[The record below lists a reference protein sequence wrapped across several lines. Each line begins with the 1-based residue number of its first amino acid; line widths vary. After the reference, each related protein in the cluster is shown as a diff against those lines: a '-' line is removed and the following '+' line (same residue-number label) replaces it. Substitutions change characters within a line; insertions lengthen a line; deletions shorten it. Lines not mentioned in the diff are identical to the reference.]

1 MSEKLHN
8 YLVEK
13 GDYTKSYDDFSA
25 QFASQESQDKLYS
38 YLSESGEYTKS
49 RENFGTQ
56 FFAVKLGEQTTQNNV
71 DMLFSAKEGIKVGD
85 EDVVNEAVENYF
97 SLENMPSRPLKPYDG
112 DSDFREFLNDEQTDI
127 KNYFGEEK
135 YAEYL
140 EYNDPDKKTLP
151 KHSKFKEKTNEA
163 LRRRQKLALEDASSG
178 MSSDERKIA
187 LLSLPD
193 VIEDKDL
200 PRGEFEIYDDK
211 QGKAVQYKNPQELY
225 NSLKETS
232 PEKAM
237 EFQASYLANANS
249 TFNNDIEKFKL
260 KEQEFTKNNADV
272 LSQRE
277 TLNKAFNK
285 LGKVTESSSP
295 ELIEEYNKLSRQYNA
310 LNKTLNERGFDSIV
324 DELVKSQESLN
335 SRREDLLAKAKVFD
349 DSSMALTALGL
360 DYSLSG
366 RTALQLEKSF
376 LAGGAILGA
385 GIMKGIGMGYKE
397 ITSHA
402 ARSIDEPEVSEKE
415 QKVYDWLNNNYKNAI
430 NYYDEVGEE
439 IETTLPQTIK
449 AEDIDGGNVLR
460 AAKQML
466 GNNSPSILVALASG
480 GVSSGLSM
488 AGKRKAA
495 NTAMGVFFQ
504 MEAGGKL
511 GDMEVAQKYAQPK
524 IDQID
529 IMLKDENLTPDERL
543 ELKKQRESQENALSS
558 TVFEKAFSSIMYGG
572 IASYAERLGTLSYVN
587 GLNKAN
593 KVVKGGLLKKGLYG
607 AKGAVFN
614 VGVELGE
621 ETATTLGHNL
631 IDIVALGEDKS
642 LIEGLDTDFLVNT
655 AFTSLAIQGPSMGMN
670 AYNVLKSELTTLQ
683 ERNASRARAKE
694 LNEIQELLKQ
704 NKYGGIVSSKQRKEL
719 VERKREILKEAAI
732 EEVKTVQKAAR
743 LTPKEITDLFESNRL
758 SRKALKQ
765 LQELGAQGDA
775 QNAFNKRQRQQLV
788 DDYNKHNANKEQIL
802 GNPQKRF
809 LKKMEKAAKENG
821 VEFGTDVTFNA
832 ADAAFELGRHQFERD
847 VLKNV
852 IGEDKVKSF
861 QNISDPKL
869 LEYLTQQ
876 IEKGVITQQDVAEVF
891 KGADN
896 NAFEFGNDIVFLEDN
911 IEKSILAGGTAAAF
925 AAGSP
930 LHELIHKDVRKV
942 GIEKDGKINDSALDA
957 VNSIEQAMQEKLDNG
972 SITQEAYNTFTK
984 RVNDYKN
991 VNKGK
996 TNLKELIPLVNDL
1009 KSAGIISRE
1018 SQSVLYDLKRV
1029 LEGLNNRVF
1038 GGNSLF
1044 LSFKTAD
1051 DIFRYVDSFQKQARK
1066 QTLIIPPEEEKT
1078 GINRSQVYQNVEA
1091 LYSEEAW
1098 NNPTQKKNTALMMSY
1113 ELVPEAIRR
1122 MQNLNLDQDAKES
1135 IAYDFAGQIDN
1146 NRGLFQTIMKYDRS
1160 KNDSVMGYL
1169 NAFVPQTKRSL
1180 FDVRLQEFYEKHPR
1194 YNEIIQSQEQEGV
1207 KQKIE
1212 KQRAKDEASLDE
1224 NLAQN
1229 KTPKINVLKVGKN
1242 KTEQDV
1248 IKAVKIKKGDTFKQV
1263 KENNTGKVGEIVF
1276 NVPANKI
1283 LNKESNLTYAKK
1295 ITDGIP
1301 ESSEAGNI
1309 QNYYAFEPALTNE
1322 IRVLPRTN
1330 VTVEDA
1336 NVNEVDTQ
1344 PVSREISGIAIGLSN
1359 NVLNYFYDKKFKPNG
1374 KRARS
1379 KGKKSQV
1386 PLWELK
1392 DEFIN
1397 PTPET
1402 VKKVQK
1408 EFFGIT
1414 PVGELND
1421 YNRKIG
1427 QNLKGFANFTAS
1439 NKAISAAQRKLDA
1452 KKADPQR
1459 IADITAAQSRIA
1471 FSLNVLGQFNV
1482 EVKLDNLLKEKIG
1495 MSTYKLNT
1503 KAQVDEYIEALKKHV
1518 LPLMPRDFWFGQ
1530 PAFIDTKE
1538 IKKELERFGDKFYEM
1553 YNLDIKTAKPKLKKA
1568 LKDNKLLKKTIREL
1582 DIKTWGTEFT
1592 PGVRSKA
1599 KNYEVYQTY
1608 YKPEMQ
1614 KLRNLPDSA
1623 FGEKVDGVNDFSRQ
1637 AYGSIFKD
1645 ANTIAANIANG
1656 KVKAFNDK
1664 VGKIHEALWS
1674 RINTTIKKDKK
1685 SAAAIGNYLKLTA
1698 SQSNHWHK
1706 LGAAFV
1712 GYSPKPAGKIK
1723 GKNLVA
1729 YEYEHAMPATAA
1741 YIFLLDAAFNE
1752 DVNFDVTYELV
1763 MENYKLI
1770 ALDSAENAKLGAAKL
1785 GTTMPKGWDLLL
1797 DNWYDRYFNIEVA
1810 KQDGGIDP
1818 NLILDLDGKSFA
1830 DKFNVVNTGKLI
1842 KENKLEEKK
1851 VNQGLVV
1858 SSKVNASKG
1867 ITILDFDD
1875 TLATT
1880 KSLVK
1885 FTAPDGTIGTLNAE
1899 QYANTYQ
1906 DLLEQGYEFD
1916 FSDFNKVVKGK
1927 LAPLFQKALKL
1938 QNKFG
1943 PKNMFVL
1950 TARPPQAQQ
1959 AIFDFLT
1966 ANGLNIPLEN
1976 ITGLANSTSEAKAL
1990 WVAEKVGEGFN
2001 DFYFADDALQ
2011 NVQAVKNIL
2020 DQFDVKS
2027 KVQQA
2032 RVNFSLGLGDKLNDI
2047 IQENEGVA
2055 SEKVFSKAEAQLRGA
2070 KKGRFKLYIP
2080 PGAEDFMGLMYAIA
2094 SARGK
2099 KGEAQIKFFEDNILK
2114 PYQEGI
2120 RKINS
2125 ARQQVQTDYKALL
2138 KQFPSVKKQLRETV
2152 PGMNFTVDAAIRVY
2166 LWDKAG
2172 FDIPDISKT
2181 AKNKLIRFV
2190 KNNKDIV
2197 NFSEVLSM
2205 ISKRKEG
2212 YVKPEVD
2219 WVAGTIVSDLD
2230 VATNMV
2236 GRKEF
2241 LNEFIE
2247 NVDLIFSA
2255 ENLSKIEAIYGTDY
2269 VEALKDMIFRM
2280 KTGKN
2285 KNYGQTDKQVTKW
2298 TTWISNSVGAIMFLN
2313 MRSALL
2319 QTISSV
2325 NFVNWSD
2332 NNPAKAAMALANLPQ
2347 FAKDFAMIF
2356 NSDFLKQR
2364 RSGLKTDVNEAAIAN
2379 AMANKKDKA
2388 RALIAYLLKKGFAP
2402 TQIADSFAIASGGAT
2417 FYRNRVNTYIKKGL
2431 TKKEAET
2438 KAFADMQAI
2447 SEVSQQSA
2455 DPSLIS
2461 KQQASILGRFVLAFQ
2476 NTPMQ
2481 YARLTKKAAIDLIK
2495 GRGDWKSNASKI
2507 VYYAAIQNI
2516 IFSSLQSALF
2526 ALAFDDEAEE
2536 EDKDKKIERLANTV
2550 VDSLL
2555 RGTGIYGAVV
2565 STAKNVV
2572 LEFWKQDQKDYRA
2585 DHAYTM
2591 LAFANISPPIGS
2603 KLRKLY
2609 SSTQTRKF
2617 NKKVMQEMGVD
2628 FNNPLV
2634 PALGTAVEAFTNL
2647 PLGRTIQKIN
2657 NASEALNEENEM
2669 WQRMALIMG
2678 WNTWDLGVED
2688 KEIQAVKEKI
2698 KSRKKS
2704 KKTKKLKTLKASW
2717 E

>member
-38 YLSESGEYTKS
+38 HLSESGEYSKS
-49 RENFGTQ
+49 RTDFGTQ
-56 FFAVKLGEQTTQNNV
+56 FFTVKLGEQTTQNNV
-71 DMLFSAKEGIKVGD
+71 DMLFSAKEGIKAGD

-97 SLENMPSRPLKPYDG
+97 SLEGMPSRPLKPYDG

-127 KNYFGEEK
+127 KNYFGEKK

-232 PEKAM
+232 PKKAM
-237 EFQASYLANANS
+237 EFQASYLANANNA
-249 TFNNDIEKFKL
+249 FNNDIENFKL
-260 KEQEFTKNNADV
+260 KKQEFEKNNADV

-415 QKVYDWLNNNYKNAI
+415 QKVYDWLSNNYKNAI

-449 AEDIDGGNVLR
+449 AEDIDGSNVLR

-529 IMLKDENLTPDERL
+529 IMLKDENLMPDERL

-694 LNEIQELLKQ
+694 LNEIQDILK
-704 NKYGGIVSSKQRKEL
+704 NGIVNRKSRKLL

-732 EEVKTVQKAAR
+732 EEVKTVQKAAT

-775 QNAFNKRQRQQLV
+775 QNPFNKRQRQQLI
-788 DDYNKHNANKEQIL
+788 DDYNKHNASKEQIL

-809 LKKMEKAAKENG
+809 LKKIEKDAKEKG
-821 VEFGTDVTFNA
+821 LEFGTDINFSA

-847 VLKNV
+847 ILKNV

-876 IEKGVITQQDVAEVF
+876 LEKGVITQQDVAEVF
-891 KGADN
+891 KGANN
-896 NAFEFGNDIVFLEDN
+896 NAFEFGNDVVFLEDN
-911 IEKSILAGGTAAAF
+911 IQSSILAGAAQAAF

-942 GIEKDGKINDSALDA
+942 GIEKDGKINNSALDA

-972 SITQEAYNTFTK
+972 SITQEAYNIFTR
-984 RVNDYKN
+984 RVNDYKKIN
-991 VNKGK
+991 NNK

-1009 KSAGIISRE
+1009 KSAGIINRE
-1018 SQSVLYDLKRV
+1018 SQNILYDLKRV
-1029 LEGLNNRVF
+1029 FEGLNNRVF

-1078 GINRSQVYQNVEA
+1078 GVNRSQVYQNVEA
-1091 LYSEEAW
+1091 LYNEETW

-1229 KTPKINVLKVGKN
+1229 KTPKINVLK
-1242 KTEQDV
+1242 
-1248 IKAVKIKKGDTFKQV
+1248 
-1263 KENNTGKVGEIVF
+1263 
-1276 NVPANKI
+1276 
-1283 LNKESNLTYAKK
+1283 
-1295 ITDGIP
+1295 
-1301 ESSEAGNI
+1301 
-1309 QNYYAFEPALTNE
+1309 
-1322 IRVLPRTN
+1322 
-1330 VTVEDA
+1330 
-1336 NVNEVDTQ
+1336 
-1344 PVSREISGIAIGLSN
+1344 
-1359 NVLNYFYDKKFKPNG
+1359 
-1374 KRARS
+1374 
-1379 KGKKSQV
+1379 
-1386 PLWELK
+1386 
-1392 DEFIN
+1392 
-1397 PTPET
+1397 
-1402 VKKVQK
+1402 
-1408 EFFGIT
+1408 
-1414 PVGELND
+1414 
-1421 YNRKIG
+1421 
-1427 QNLKGFANFTAS
+1427 
-1439 NKAISAAQRKLDA
+1439 
-1452 KKADPQR
+1452 
-1459 IADITAAQSRIA
+1459 
-1471 FSLNVLGQFNV
+1471 
-1482 EVKLDNLLKEKIG
+1482 EVK
-1495 MSTYKLNT
+1495 T
-1503 KAQVDEYIEALKKHV
+1503 KQ
-1518 LPLMPRDFWFGQ
+1518 
-1530 PAFIDTKE
+1530 
-1538 IKKELERFGDKFYEM
+1538 
-1553 YNLDIKTAKPKLKKA
+1553 
-1568 LKDNKLLKKTIREL
+1568 
-1582 DIKTWGTEFT
+1582 
-1592 PGVRSKA
+1592 
-1599 KNYEVYQTY
+1599 
-1608 YKPEMQ
+1608 
-1614 KLRNLPDSA
+1614 
-1623 FGEKVDGVNDFSRQ
+1623 
-1637 AYGSIFKD
+1637 
-1645 ANTIAANIANG
+1645 
-1656 KVKAFNDK
+1656 
-1664 VGKIHEALWS
+1664 
-1674 RINTTIKKDKK
+1674 
-1685 SAAAIGNYLKLTA
+1685 
-1698 SQSNHWHK
+1698 
-1706 LGAAFV
+1706 
-1712 GYSPKPAGKIK
+1712 
-1723 GKNLVA
+1723 
-1729 YEYEHAMPATAA
+1729 
-1741 YIFLLDAAFNE
+1741 
-1752 DVNFDVTYELV
+1752 
-1763 MENYKLI
+1763 
-1770 ALDSAENAKLGAAKL
+1770 
-1785 GTTMPKGWDLLL
+1785 
-1797 DNWYDRYFNIEVA
+1797 
-1810 KQDGGIDP
+1810 
-1818 NLILDLDGKSFA
+1818 
-1830 DKFNVVNTGKLI
+1830 
-1842 KENKLEEKK
+1842 
-1851 VNQGLVV
+1851 
-1858 SSKVNASKG
+1858 
-1867 ITILDFDD
+1867 
-1875 TLATT
+1875 
-1880 KSLVK
+1880 
-1885 FTAPDGTIGTLNAE
+1885 
-1899 QYANTYQ
+1899 
-1906 DLLEQGYEFD
+1906 
-1916 FSDFNKVVKGK
+1916 
-1927 LAPLFQKALKL
+1927 
-1938 QNKFG
+1938 
-1943 PKNMFVL
+1943 
-1950 TARPPQAQQ
+1950 
-1959 AIFDFLT
+1959 
-1966 ANGLNIPLEN
+1966 
-1976 ITGLANSTSEAKAL
+1976 
-1990 WVAEKVGEGFN
+1990 
-2001 DFYFADDALQ
+2001 
-2011 NVQAVKNIL
+2011 
-2020 DQFDVKS
+2020 
-2027 KVQQA
+2027 
-2032 RVNFSLGLGDKLNDI
+2032 
-2047 IQENEGVA
+2047 
-2055 SEKVFSKAEAQLRGA
+2055 
-2070 KKGRFKLYIP
+2070 
-2080 PGAEDFMGLMYAIA
+2080 
-2094 SARGK
+2094 
-2099 KGEAQIKFFEDNILK
+2099 
-2114 PYQEGI
+2114 
-2120 RKINS
+2120 
-2125 ARQQVQTDYKALL
+2125 
-2138 KQFPSVKKQLRETV
+2138 
-2152 PGMNFTVDAAIRVY
+2152 
-2166 LWDKAG
+2166 
-2172 FDIPDISKT
+2172 SKT
-2181 AKNKLIRFV
+2181 
-2190 KNNKDIV
+2190 
-2197 NFSEVLSM
+2197 
-2205 ISKRKEG
+2205 
-2212 YVKPEVD
+2212 
-2219 WVAGTIVSDLD
+2219 
-2230 VATNMV
+2230 
-2236 GRKEF
+2236 
-2241 LNEFIE
+2241 
-2247 NVDLIFSA
+2247 
-2255 ENLSKIEAIYGTDY
+2255 
-2269 VEALKDMIFRM
+2269 
-2280 KTGKN
+2280 
-2285 KNYGQTDKQVTKW
+2285 
-2298 TTWISNSVGAIMFLN
+2298 
-2313 MRSALL
+2313 
-2319 QTISSV
+2319 
-2325 NFVNWSD
+2325 
-2332 NNPAKAAMALANLPQ
+2332 
-2347 FAKDFAMIF
+2347 
-2356 NSDFLKQR
+2356 
-2364 RSGLKTDVNEAAIAN
+2364 
-2379 AMANKKDKA
+2379 
-2388 RALIAYLLKKGFAP
+2388 
-2402 TQIADSFAIASGGAT
+2402 
-2417 FYRNRVNTYIKKGL
+2417 
-2431 TKKEAET
+2431 
-2438 KAFADMQAI
+2438 
-2447 SEVSQQSA
+2447 
-2455 DPSLIS
+2455 
-2461 KQQASILGRFVLAFQ
+2461 
-2476 NTPMQ
+2476 
-2481 YARLTKKAAIDLIK
+2481 
-2495 GRGDWKSNASKI
+2495 
-2507 VYYAAIQNI
+2507 
-2516 IFSSLQSALF
+2516 
-2526 ALAFDDEAEE
+2526 
-2536 EDKDKKIERLANTV
+2536 
-2550 VDSLL
+2550 
-2555 RGTGIYGAVV
+2555 
-2565 STAKNVV
+2565 
-2572 LEFWKQDQKDYRA
+2572 
-2585 DHAYTM
+2585 
-2591 LAFANISPPIGS
+2591 
-2603 KLRKLY
+2603 
-2609 SSTQTRKF
+2609 
-2617 NKKVMQEMGVD
+2617 
-2628 FNNPLV
+2628 
-2634 PALGTAVEAFTNL
+2634 
-2647 PLGRTIQKIN
+2647 
-2657 NASEALNEENEM
+2657 
-2669 WQRMALIMG
+2669 
-2678 WNTWDLGVED
+2678 
-2688 KEIQAVKEKI
+2688 
-2698 KSRKKS
+2698 
-2704 KKTKKLKTLKASW
+2704 
-2717 E
+2717 

>member
-13 GDYTKSYDDFSA
+13 GSYTKSYDDFSK
-25 QFASQESQDKLYS
+25 QFANQESQDKLYN

-71 DMLFSAKEGIKVGD
+71 DMLFSAKENIKLDD

-127 KNYFGEEK
+127 KNYFGEKK

-151 KHSKFKEKTNEA
+151 KDLKFKEKTNEA
-163 LRRRQKLALEDASSG
+163 LRRRQKLALEDVSSG
-178 MSSDERKIA
+178 MSEEERELAALTLPEVIDDEQQEIKIG
-187 LLSLPD
+187 
-193 VIEDKDL
+193 DKTY
-200 PRGEFEIYDDK
+200 E
-211 QGKAVQYKNPQELY
+211 NPQKLY
-225 NSLKETS
+225 DSLKQRS
-232 PEKAM
+232 PDKAM
-237 EFQASYLANANS
+237 RFQADYLAASNKS
-249 TFNNDIEKFKL
+249 FNDDIQKFKL
-260 KEQEFTKNNADV
+260 KEEEFTKNNTDV
-272 LSQRE
+272 LGQIE
-277 TLNKAFNK
+277 ELNKAFEK
-285 LGKVTESSSP
+285 MGKVTESSSP
-295 ELIEEYNKLSRQYNA
+295 ELIEEYNKLSRQYSA
-310 LNKTLNERGFDSIV
+310 LNKTLDERGFNSMR
-324 DELVKSQESLN
+324 DELIKSQDSLN
-335 SRREDLLAKAKVFD
+335 ARRDELLEKAKTFD
-349 DSSMALTALGL
+349 NSSMAFTALGL

-376 LAGGAILGA
+376 LAGGAVLGA
-385 GIMKGIGMGYKE
+385 GIMKAVGMGYKE

-402 ARSIDEPEVSEKE
+402 ARSVDEPEVSEKE
-415 QKVYDWLNNNYKNAI
+415 QKVYDWLNVNYKNAI

-449 AEDIDGGNVLR
+449 AKDIDGGNVLR

-495 NTAMGVFFQ
+495 NAAMGVFFQ

-524 IDQID
+524 IDEIN
-529 IMLKDENLTPDERL
+529 IMLQDESLSPDEIV
-543 ELKKQRESQENALSS
+543 ELKKQREDQENALSS

-572 IASYAERLGTLSYVN
+572 IASYAERLGTLSYIN

-593 KVVKGGLLKKGLYG
+593 SVIKGGLLKKGLYS
-607 AKGAVFN
+607 AKNAVFN
-614 VGVELGE
+614 VGIELGE

-631 IDIVALGEDKS
+631 IDIAALGEDKS
-642 LIEGLDTDFLVNT
+642 LIEGLDADFLVNT
-655 AFTSLAIQGPSMGMN
+655 AFTSLAIQGPRMGMN
-670 AYNVLKSELTTLQ
+670 SYNVLKGELNTLK
-683 ERNASRARAKE
+683 ERNADRARAKE
-694 LNEIQELLKQ
+694 LIEIQDILK
-704 NKYGGIVSSKQRKEL
+704 NGIVNRKSRKLL
-719 VERKREILKEAAI
+719 VERKREILQESAI
-732 EEVKTVQKAAR
+732 NDVLTVQKAAN
-743 LTPKEITDLFESNRL
+743 LTPKEVTDLFENNRL
-758 SRKALKQ
+758 RRKTLTQ
-765 LQELGAQGDA
+765 LQELGVQGDA
-775 QNAFNKRQRQQLV
+775 QNEFNKRQRQQLV
-788 DDYNKHNANKEQIL
+788 DDYNKYDANREQIL

-809 LKKMEKAAKENG
+809 LKKIEKDAKEKG
-821 VEFGTDVTFNA
+821 LEFGTDINFSA

-847 VLKNV
+847 VLKNI

-876 IEKGVITQQDVAEVF
+876 LEKGVITQQDVAEVF

-896 NAFEFGNDIVFLEDN
+896 NAFEFGNDVVFLEDN
-911 IEKSILAGGTAAAF
+911 IQSSILAGAAQAAF

-972 SITQEAYNTFTK
+972 SITQEAYNIFTR
-984 RVNDYKN
+984 RVNDYKKIN
-991 VNKGK
+991 NNK
-996 TNLKELIPLVNDL
+996 TNLKELIPLINDL
-1009 KSAGIISRE
+1009 KSAGIINRE
-1018 SQSVLYDLKRV
+1018 SQNILYDLKRV
-1029 LEGLNNRVF
+1029 FEGLNNRVF

-1098 NNPTQKKNTALMMSY
+1098 NDPTQKRNTALMMSY

-1122 MQNLNLDQDAKES
+1122 MQNVNLDQDAKES

-1146 NRGLFQTIMKYDRS
+1146 NRGLFQAIMKYDRS

-1207 KQKIE
+1207 KQKID
-1212 KQRAKDEASLDE
+1212 KQTAKDELSLDE

-1248 IKAVKIKKGDTFKQV
+1248 VKAVKIKKGDTFKQV
-1263 KENNTGKVGEIVF
+1263 KENNTGKVSEIVF

-1283 LNKESNLTYAKK
+1283 LNKQANLTYAKK

-1301 ESSEAGNI
+1301 EPSEAGNI
-1309 QNYYAFEPALTNE
+1309 QDYYAFEPALTNE
-1322 IRVLPRTN
+1322 IRLLPRTN
-1330 VTVEDA
+1330 VTTEAA

-1344 PVSREISGIAIGLSN
+1344 PVSREVSGIAIGLSN
-1359 NVLNYFYDKKFKPNG
+1359 NVLNYFYNKKFKPDG

-1402 VKKVQK
+1402 VKKAQK

-1414 PVGELND
+1414 PVGELNN

-1471 FSLNVLGQFNV
+1471 FSLGIGKIENLIAVNDVLQLETKGIDGVLGFFGADKTFNIKTDAGRKKFLKAIE
-1482 EVKLDNLLKEKIG
+1482 EVL
-1495 MSTYKLNT
+1495 
-1503 KAQVDEYIEALKKHV
+1503 
-1518 LPLMPRDFWFGQ
+1518 LPLMPKQFWINEGGIDVFTGSNKNYKLSMSTTDGKQKNKNNRYKKPEEAKAYIKFRDDVRNLIKNHKNFGKDI
-1530 PAFIDTKE
+1530 PNANFNVDKIYTT
-1538 IKKELERFGDKFYEM
+1538 IFGDKNKY
-1553 YNLDIKTAKPKLKKA
+1553 KQKLKDKNKIKQWNKDIA
-1568 LKDNKLLKKTIREL
+1568 LIHSTMWQRFNN
-1582 DIKTWGTEFT
+1582 
-1592 PGVRSKA
+1592 A
-1599 KNYEVYQTY
+1599 
-1608 YKPEMQ
+1608 
-1614 KLRNLPDSA
+1614 
-1623 FGEKVDGVNDFSRQ
+1623 
-1637 AYGSIFKD
+1637 
-1645 ANTIAANIANG
+1645 IANDKTG
-1656 KVKAFNDK
+1656 KVAG
-1664 VGKIHEALWS
+1664 V
-1674 RINTTIKKDKK
+1674 
-1685 SAAAIGNYLKLTA
+1685 IGTYLKLTA
-1698 SQSNHWHK
+1698 ADKKSWHR
-1706 LGAAFV
+1706 LGAQIA
-1712 GYSPKPAGKIK
+1712 GYSLNITKRKNGKAANI
-1723 GKNLVA
+1723 
-1729 YEYEHAMPATAA
+1729 EFEHAMPATAA
-1741 YIFLLDAAFNE
+1741 YLYLIDAALRKG
-1752 DVNFDVTYELV
+1752 VNFKTSYDLV
-1763 MENYKLI
+1763 IDNYKLI
-1770 ALDSAENAKLGAAKL
+1770 VLDKAMDDKLTSSKTKSGYSLQKR
-1785 GTTMPKGWDLLL
+1785 MP
-1797 DNWYDRYFNIEVA
+1797 DNWSLINNKWWERYFNNIVNSV
-1810 KQDGGIDP
+1810 DGGIDP
-1818 NLILDLDGKSFA
+1818 ASIVDLDGKTFA
-1830 DKFNVVNTGKLI
+1830 DKFSIASTGKVI
-1842 KENKLEEKK
+1842 KENKLIEKK
-1851 VNQGLVV
+1851 ANQSLIV
-1858 SSKVNASKG
+1858 SSKVNPSKG

-1885 FTAPDGTIGTLNAE
+1885 FTAPDGTTGTLNAE
-1899 QYANTYQ
+1899 QYASTYQ

-1916 FSDFNKVVKGK
+1916 FSEFNKVVKGK

-1943 PKNMFVL
+1943 PQNMFVL
-1950 TARPPQAQQ
+1950 TARPQQAAQ

-1966 ANGLNIPLEN
+1966 ANGLNIPLKN

-1990 WVAEKVGEGFN
+1990 WVAEKVGEGYN

-2020 DQFDVKS
+2020 NQFDVKS

-2032 RVNFSLGLGDKLNDI
+2032 RVNFSLGLSDKLNDI
-2047 IQENEGVA
+2047 IQENEGIA

-2138 KQFPSVKKQLRETV
+2138 KQFPSVKKRLRETV

-2172 FDIPDISKT
+2172 FDIPNISKT
-2181 AKNKLIRFV
+2181 AKNKLVRFV

-2197 NFSEVLSM
+2197 DFSEVLS
-2205 ISKRKEG
+2205 IVSKRKEG
-2212 YVKPEVD
+2212 YVRPEVD

-2285 KNYGQTDKQVTKW
+2285 KNYGQTDKQVAKW

-2319 QTISSV
+2319 QTISAV
-2325 NFVNWSD
+2325 NFINWSD
-2332 NNPAKAAMALANLPQ
+2332 NNPVKAAAALANLPQ

-2364 RSGLKTDVNEAAIAN
+2364 RSGLRTDVNEAAIAN
-2379 AMANKKDKA
+2379 AMAGKKDKA
-2388 RALIAYLLKKGFAP
+2388 AALIAYLLKKGFAP

-2431 TKKEAET
+2431 TQKEAET

-2481 YARLTKKAAIDLIK
+2481 YARLTKKAATDLIK
-2495 GRGDWKSNASKI
+2495 GRGDWRSNVSKI

-2516 IFSSLQSALF
+2516 IFSALQSALF
-2526 ALAFDDEAEE
+2526 ALAFDDEVEE
-2536 EDKDKKIERLANTV
+2536 EDKDKKVERLANTV
-2550 VDSLL
+2550 IDSLL

-2565 STAKNVV
+2565 ATSKNVV
-2572 LEFWKQDQKDYRA
+2572 LEFWKQDQKDHRA

-2617 NKKVMQEMGVD
+2617 NKKVMKEMGVD
-2628 FNNPLV
+2628 FNNPIV

-2657 NASEALNEENEM
+2657 NAQQALNEENEM

-2688 KEIQAVKEKI
+2688 TEIQAVKQKI
-2698 KSRKKS
+2698 KGKKKS
-2704 KKTKKLKTLKASW
+2704 KIKRSLKASW